1 MVTSEILMFLR
12 NLTSGFKLACLY
24 PVNQNRIAI
33 AWWQVAAFGFA
44 SLLIPVLYHLAVVG
58 LNGEVEWDAI
68 PAAMVHLPI
77 ILFAAILVSSAA
89 QRSETT
95 LSLLQ
100 IFLMIAVAIDLM
112 LYVTT
117 FTIDMLS
124 PELWTHLVSSVYY
137 LIVPPLWLAAACAL
151 AAAGRLDVGPGRSRM
166 AAVLCTILLAIPLTW
181 LDRERGL
188 WHESRKQDQSAE
200 ARAKVAMIDEDV
212 LYGQSKLLEHELAA
226 VRPGRRGAIDVYFI
240 GVGGYAY
247 QDVFMK
253 EVNAVSRLFRERFG
267 AEGKIVQLVN
277 NRKSSASSPLA
288 TTTSLRASLKRMAEV
303 MDKDED
309 LLFLFLTTHGSR
321 SHRLALDFWP
331 LQLHELHPARL
342 RAMLDESGVRNRVI
356 VVSACYSGGFVD
368 ALRNEHTLVISASAP
383 DKNSFGCSDE
393 AEWTYFGKAYFD
405 EALRKTHS
413 FVAAFELAKP
423 VIAEREREQGYQ
435 PSDPQMALGEEIKPK
450 LLLLE
455 RQLAAR

>member
-1 MVTSEILMFLR
+1 MVIPEILMFLR
-12 NLTSGFKLACLY
+12 NLTSGFRLAFLY
-24 PVNQNRIAI
+24 PVDQDRIAI
-33 AWWQVAAFGFA
+33 AWSQVAAFGFA
-44 SLLIPVLYHLAVVG
+44 SLLIPVLYHFAVVG

-68 PAAMVHLPI
+68 PAAMVHLPV

-89 QRSETT
+89 RRSEKT
-95 LSLLQ
+95 LSVLQ

-117 FTIDMLS
+117 FTVDMLS
-124 PELWTHLVSSVYY
+124 RELWTRLVSSVYY

-151 AAAGRLDVGPGRSRM
+151 AAAGLLDVGPGRRRT

-181 LDRERGL
+181 MDRERGL
-188 WHESRKQDQSAE
+188 WHQARTDQSAD
-200 ARAKVAMIDEDV
+200 ARAKEAMIDEDV
-212 LYGQSKLLEHELAA
+212 LYGQSKLLEDELAA

-240 GVGGYAY
+240 GVGGYAH

-267 AEGKIVQLVN
+267 AEGKTVQLVN

-288 TTTSLRASLKRMAEV
+288 TTTSLRASLQRMAAV

-321 SHRLALDFWP
+321 SHRLSLDFWP
-331 LQLHELHPARL
+331 LQLHELQPATL
-342 RAMLDESGVRNRVI
+342 RGMLDEAGVRNRVI

-405 EALRKTHS
+405 EALRKTYS
-413 FVAAFELAKP
+413 FVTAFELAKP

-435 PSDPQMALGEEIKPK
+435 PSDPQMALGEAIKPK